1 MFEGSRI
8 PSKSALAE
16 RLASLI
22 GEIAKI
28 PRDRIV
34 PGATIDEELRMES
47 VAFIELQVAI
57 EDEYNIELDPIRV
70 VELNELSAIIDYVYD
85 CVVSARS

>member
-1 MFEGSRI
+1 MTEIDRI
-8 PSKSALAE
+8 PHRADVE
-16 RLASLI
+16 QRLATLI

-28 PRDRIV
+28 PPDRIV